1 MSKEF
6 DEFME
11 SVKQLAD
18 KSWEGCDGCTDAEET
33 IYKNGYIKGYN
44 AAINEHPKELSE
56 EEIKEYATR
65 HSFNYYEFLCGA
77 MWYREQLKL
86 KQPKQ

>member
-18 KSWEGCDGCTDAEET
+18 KSWEGCDGCTDAEEA
-33 IYKNGYIKGYN
+33 IYKNGYLHGYN
-44 AAINEHPKELSE
+44 AAVAELPKELSD
-56 EEIKEYATR
+56 EEIMEYATKNA
-65 HSFNYYEFLCGA
+65 FQYYEFVAGA
-77 MWYREQLKL
+77 KWYREQLKQS
-86 KQPKQ
+86 KKD